1 MRRLIQSTPLIAI
14 LLSILLHGAILV
26 PAVGW
31 LGGSDMTPPP
41 AEQGSIELLPVEV
54 AGADALT
61 PSEAE
66 QAVNQEASTVQPVEP
81 PPATDIAEADEP
93 RDPTPVAEPPRDRPP
108 RAAPAAAPSQ
118 ESTLAFHL
126 SGTDSASNAVASGD
140 QLIPA
145 SPDDTTRNR
154 PPVYPR
160 EAALRREQ
168 GTVVVL
174 IRVSPMGLAEGA
186 EVVASSGHPSLD
198 QAAVNAVLTW
208 RFRPAVRDGRAIPFE
223 MPMRIV
229 FAMR

>member
-31 LGGSDMTPPP
+31 LGGSDVTPPP
-41 AEQGSIELLPVEV
+41 PEQGSIELLPVEV
-54 AGADALT
+54 AGPDSLT
-61 PSEAE
+61 PIETE
-66 QAVNQEASTVQPVEP
+66 QAVNPDASTVQPTEP
-81 PPATDIAEADEP
+81 PPATELAEADEP
-93 RDPTPVAEPPRDRPP
+93 RDPTPVAEAPQDQPP

-126 SGTDSASNAVASGD
+126 SGTDSASNLIATGS

-154 PPVYPR
+154 PPIYPR
-160 EAALRREQ
+160 AAALRGEQ
-168 GTVVVL
+168 GTVVML

-208 RFRPAVRDGRAIPFE
+208 RFRPAVRDGRAIPFD

>member
-31 LGGSDMTPPP
+31 LGGSDVTPPP
-41 AEQGSIELLPVEV
+41 PEQGRIELRPVDI
-54 AGADALT
+54 AGPDSLT
-61 PSEAE
+61 PSDID
-66 QAVNQEASTVQPVEP
+66 QEVIQDAHTVDPTQP
-81 PPATDIAEADEP
+81 PPATEIAEADEP
-93 RDPTPVAEPPRDRPP
+93 REPTPVAEMPQDRPP
-108 RAAPAAAPSQ
+108 QAAPAAAPSQ
-118 ESTLAFHL
+118 ESTLTFHL
-126 SGTDSASNAVASGD
+126 SGTDSPSNAIASGD
-140 QLIPA
+140 LLIPA
-145 SPDDTTRNR
+145 SPDQTTRNR
-154 PPVYPR
+154 PPIYPR
-160 EAALRREQ
+160 AAALRGEQ
-168 GTVVVL
+168 GTVVML

-208 RFRPAVRDGRAIPFE
+208 RFRPAVRDGRAIPFD

>member
-1 MRRLIQSTPLIAI
+1 MRRLIRSAPLMAT

-26 PAVGW
+26 PAVGL
-31 LGGSDMTPPP
+31 LGTSDETPPP
-41 AEQGSIELLPVEV
+41 PTEQGHIEFLPVEV
-54 AGADALT
+54 LGPDSQAT
-61 PSEAE
+61 SEPD
-66 QAVNQEASTVQPVEP
+66 QEARPDAAATPLAELPEPAEATEPLQPTETAQAP
-81 PPATDIAEADEP
+81 PDPAPPAP
-93 RDPTPVAEPPRDRPP
+93 
-108 RAAPAAAPSQ
+108 PAAAPAQ

-126 SGTDSASNAVASGD
+126 SGTDSASNAFFVGD

-160 EAALRREQ
+160 DAARRQEQ
-168 GTVVVL
+168 GTVVLL

-198 QAAVNAVLTW
+198 QAAVNAVLRW

-229 FAMR
+229 FAVR